1 MPIASSLFNSLR
13 HAFTRDTAK
22 VAETAPVQEV
32 EQKLAVPIAKVAT
45 TPVRAVDA
53 TSYKQAV
60 DRLQKRMESE
70 RAQELPSAEAK
81 FRLQAHDESIFKAQ
95 PYGKAKGTVV
105 MFHGYTA
112 GPWQYQELSDKLYK
126 EGYNVWAPLLPGHG
140 VYKAGGAITNEK
152 FIHAADRQRYDV
164 YVDARYREAAALGAP
179 VYTLGLSGGSN
190 VALRTAE
197 RHPEVKGVFAM
208 APFLGPN
215 HPGSYLFSTLAFLD
229 KITFGLFGRFMD
241 LIPEARNGMA
251 DMNSVTPHNETTFGE
266 ALAIEQLGANIKDIK
281 APVQFITTA
290 NDGCSGT
297 EKVGPLFERI
307 GGASKNGWFHFSA
320 DRGVPHPMVSRLQ
333 DKAPGAVDQIDQM
346 VLDFVAGQRTM
357 RRPAGTPL

>member
-1 MPIASSLFNSLR
+1 MPVESSLFNSVR
-13 HAFTRDTAK
+13 HVFTRDSGK
-22 VAETAPVQEV
+22 VVEAAPVQEA
-32 EQKLAVPIAKVAT
+32 EQKLAVPVAKVAT
-45 TPVRAVDA
+45 TPARLVDA
-53 TSYKQAV
+53 ASYRQAV
-60 DRLQKRMESE
+60 ERLQKRVDGE
-70 RAQELPSAEAK
+70 RAQELPSTHAK
-81 FRLQAHDESIFKAQ
+81 FRIQANDASLFMAQ
-95 PYGKAKGTVV
+95 PNANAKGTVV

-112 GPWQYQELSDKLYK
+112 GPWQYQELADKLFK
-126 EGYNVWAPLLPGHG
+126 DGYNVYAPLLPGHG
-140 VYKAGGAITNEK
+140 VYKAGGQITNEK

-229 KITFGLFGRFMD
+229 KVTFGLFGRLMD
-241 LIPEARNGMA
+241 VIPEQRNGMA
-251 DMNSVTPHNETTFGE
+251 DMNSLTPHNETTFGE

-281 APVQFITTA
+281 APVQFVTTA

-297 EKVGPLFERI
+297 EKVGPLFERV

-333 DKAPGAVDQIDQM
+333 DKAPGAVDQINQM
-346 VLDFVAGQRTM
+346 VMDFVHGQRTM
-357 RRPAGTPL
+357 RRPAGTPE